1 MAKEKKS
8 ARRKASLTCDITM
21 KRLRLITG
29 ITRNRYCSL
38 IVCTAVERKFTSYP
52 SLSRGRVQSACSKH
66 SQREANSKMQVE
78 TLFSSEMR
86 GDFCIEIYPR
96 VQ

>member
-1 MAKEKKS
+1 MAKAKKS
-8 ARRKASLTCDITM
+8 ARRKVSLTCDITM

-38 IVCTAVERKFTSYP
+38 IVRTAVERKLTSYP
-52 SLSRGRVQSACSKH
+52 SLFRGRVQSACSKH

-78 TLFSSEMR
+78 TLFSSEMC
-86 GDFCIEIYPR
+86 GDFCMEIYPR